1 MKKFLLLV
9 FLFFLVGCGKDVVS
23 MEEYD
28 NVVKELEDLRND
40 YSELEEQYDELLNE
54 FKKSKDNSKNSNVS
68 KTSKYEY
75 DDWIM
80 NLSFS
85 KNELDY
91 SFDIN
96 ISMFGKEK
104 WEIAGI
110 SSYLS
115 ILCSNLDKEWKEQG
129 IKTNYTI
136 VSDGL
141 VISNIMSIDETGIID
156 GFSWTM
162 ENIGNHE
169 YDENIIKGYTNKI
182 ETDIIK
188 FWEN

>member
-1 MKKFLLLV
+1 MKKFLFLV
-9 FLFFLVGCGKDVVS
+9 FVFLLVGCGKDVVS
-23 MEEYD
+23 REEYD
-28 NVVKELEDLRND
+28 NVVKELENLRND
-40 YSELEEQYDELLNE
+40 YSELEEQYDNLLNE
-54 FKKSKDNSKNSNVS
+54 FKKNTDNSKNSNVS
-68 KTSKYEY
+68 KTNKYEY

-104 WEIAGI
+104 WEIAGL

-115 ILCSNLDKEWKEQG
+115 ILCSNLDKEWEEQG

-156 GFSWTM
+156 GSSWTM
-162 ENIGNHE
+162 KNIESNE
-169 YDENIIKGYTNKI
+169 YDKNIIQEYINKI
-182 ETDIIK
+182 ESDIIE